1 MIEVS
6 TNTWHK
12 VDILVQ
18 KNDAL
23 ATPTATPTFTLK
35 NADTGTVLRTGTTT
49 RDMSDVGHYYVQLTP
64 ADTNVERTL
73 EVAWSYAL
81 DGITVNDSTTMQ
93 VSNIY
98 VEMAE
103 VIEELGLGVEPTDA
117 NYYPLAQLK
126 IAERMSRLQINNYTG
141 RKFGQYSGTQTA
153 YGNGSDTVIF
163 PERMTS
169 FTKLWQDDELIYDSA
184 ANFNAYGYVLELT
197 ETGQGLRITNVE
209 SDIMVIP
216 PSAYWKGEK
225 LRFPN
230 NSRLKVEAVFGY
242 KYVPS
247 EVRQAALLLI
257 SDNLHNDSLWR
268 QKYIGEFDTGQM
280 SVKLRDT
287 AFTGTGN
294 LFADDLL
301 DPYKITG
308 IVVI

>member
-1 MIEVS
+1 MIEIP
-6 TNTWHK
+6 TNTWHR
-12 VDILVQ
+12 VEILVQ
-18 KNDAL
+18 KNDSL
-23 ATPTATPTFTLK
+23 AVPTALPTFIIK
-35 NADTGTVLRTGTTT
+35 DADTESTLRTGTTVIDT
-49 RDMSDVGHYYVQLTP
+49 SDVGHYYVQLTP
-64 ADTNVERTL
+64 TDTSVERVL
-73 EVAWSYAL
+73 QVIWSYSL
-81 DGITVNDSTTMQ
+81 DGVTVTDSTTMQ
-93 VSNIY
+93 VANIY
-98 VEMAE
+98 VEIAE
-103 VIEELGLGVEPTDA
+103 IIEELSLGAEPTDL
-117 NYYPLAQLK
+117 NYYPLNHLK

-184 ANFNAYGYVLELT
+184 NNFNAYGYVLELT

-230 NSRLKVEAVFGY
+230 NSRLKVEATFGY

-247 EVRQAALLLI
+247 EVRQAALLLV

-268 QKYIGEFDTGQM
+268 QKYIGEFNTGQM

-301 DPYKITG
+301 DPFKITG

>member
-1 MIEVS
+1 MIEIP

-18 KNDAL
+18 KNEELAVPDA
-23 ATPTATPTFTLK
+23 APTFTVS
-35 NADTGTVLRTGTTT
+35 NADTGVQIRTGTSVIDT
-49 RDMSDVGHYYVQLTP
+49 SDVGRYYVQLTP
-64 ADTNVERTL
+64 NDTSIERAL
-73 EVAWSYAL
+73 EVAWEYDI
-81 DGITVNDSTTMQ
+81 DGITVSDSTVMQ
-93 VSNIY
+93 VSNVY

-103 VIEELGLGVEPTDA
+103 IIDELNLGAEPTDA
-117 NYYPLAQLK
+117 NYYPLQELK

-153 YGNGSDTVIF
+153 YGNDSDTVIF

-169 FTKLWQDDELIYDSA
+169 FTRLWQDDELIYDVE
-184 ANFNAYGYVLELT
+184 NNYNAYGYTLELT
-197 ETGQGLRITNVE
+197 ETGQGIRITNVE
-209 SDIMVIP
+209 SDIMVLP

-225 LRFPN
+225 LRWPN
-230 NSRLKVEAVFGY
+230 GARLKVEAVFGY

-268 QKYIGEFDTGQM
+268 QKYIGKFDTGQM
-280 SVKLRDT
+280 KVELRDT

-294 LFADDLL
+294 LLADDLL

>member
-1 MIEVS
+1 MIEIP

-18 KNDAL
+18 KNDEL
-23 ATPTATPTFTLK
+23 AVPDAAPIFSVM
-35 NADTGTVLRTGTTT
+35 NADTDSVIRSGTATIDT
-49 RDMSDVGHYYVQLTP
+49 SDVGHYYVQLNP
-64 ADTNVERTL
+64 SDTSIEKALKVE
-73 EVAWSYAL
+73 WSYAL
-81 DGITVNDSTTMQ
+81 EGITVTDSTVMQ

-103 VIEELGLGVEPTDA
+103 IIDELGLGAEPTDL
-117 NYYPLAQLK
+117 NYYPIGQLK

-141 RKFGQYSGTQTA
+141 RKFGQYSGTQTS

-169 FTKLWQDDELIYDSA
+169 FTKLWQDDELIYDVD
-184 ANFNAYGYVLELT
+184 ANFNAYGYTLELT
-197 ETGQGLRITNVE
+197 ETGQGIRITNVE
-209 SDIMVIP
+209 SDIMVLP

-230 NSRLKVEAVFGY
+230 KSRLKVEAVFGY

-268 QKYIGEFDTGQM
+268 QKYIGKFDTGQM
-280 SVKLRDT
+280 SVELRDT

-294 LFADDLL
+294 LLADDLL
-301 DPYKITG
+301 DPFKITG

>member
-1 MIEVS
+1 MIEVP

-18 KNDAL
+18 KNDSL
-23 ATPTATPTFTLK
+23 VVPTALPTFIVK
-35 NADTGTVLRTGTTT
+35 DADTGSTLRTGTSVIDTA
-49 RDMSDVGHYYVQLTP
+49 DVGHYYVQLNPT
-64 ADTNVERTL
+64 DTNSERVL
-73 EVAWSYAL
+73 EISWSYAL
-81 DGITVNDSTTMQ
+81 EGVTVNDSTTMQ

-103 VIEELGLGVEPTDA
+103 IIDELGLGAEPTDL
-117 NYYPLAQLK
+117 NYQPLSKLK
-126 IAERMSRLQINNYTG
+126 IAERMARLQINNYTG
-141 RKFGQYSGTQTA
+141 RKFGQYSGTQTS

-184 ANFNAYGYVLELT
+184 ANYNAYGYVLELT

-209 SDIMVIP
+209 SDIMFLP
-216 PSAYWKGEK
+216 PTAYYKGEK
-225 LRFPN
+225 LKFANGSRF
-230 NSRLKVEAVFGY
+230 KIAATFGY
-242 KYVPS
+242 KYVPA

-280 SVKLRDT
+280 SVKLRDS

-294 LFADDLL
+294 LLADDLL

>member
-1 MIEVS
+1 MIEIP

-18 KNDAL
+18 KNDEL
-23 ATPTATPTFTLK
+23 ATPDDAPTFTVSD
-35 NADTGTVLRTGTTT
+35 ADSESVIRTGTALLDT
-49 RDMSDVGHYYVQLTP
+49 SDVGHYYVQLTP
-64 ADTNVERTL
+64 NDTTL
-73 EVAWSYAL
+73 ERAL
-81 DGITVNDSTTMQ
+81 KVSWEYDIEGITVSDYTVMQ
-93 VSNIY
+93 LSNIY

-103 VIEELGLGVEPTDA
+103 IIDELGLGAEPTDL
-117 NYYPLAQLK
+117 NYYPLNHLK

-153 YGNGSDTVIF
+153 YGNGSDTIIF

-169 FTKLWQDDELIYDSA
+169 FTKLWQDDVLIYDIDSDY
-184 ANFNAYGYVLELT
+184 NAYGYQLELT
-197 ETGQGLRITNVE
+197 ETGQGIRITNVDSE
-209 SDIMVIP
+209 IMVLP
-216 PSAYWKGEK
+216 PTAYWKGEK
-225 LRFPN
+225 LKFPN
-230 NSRLKVEAVFGY
+230 GSRFKVEAVFGY

-268 QKYIGEFDTGQM
+268 QKYIGEFNTGQV

-294 LFADDLL
+294 LLADDLL